1 MDVSIHYANRDI
13 SGCDYTCNGESA
25 YFENFLRPG
34 TPRFLV
40 YAGARDGLNLSRTR
54 DLIGRG
60 WRGLLTEPS
69 PLLFPRMRE
78 ACLDLDGAIC
88 LNVALS
94 DSPPLGGPDARV
106 SNLTEILRSSECP
119 AQFGVLLIGKD
130 ESAARIL
137 SSLDVRL
144 FRPEIAVIPDANLD
158 PADRRAVYRMLIDRH
173 FRYCGAVGDDSVW
186 LSKEIAVLR
195 PDRRKSTDQLFT
207 MNPSGTLQHPVLVRY
222 ALDQPVV
229 AHGEAIRISWGES
242 SMLFEGWA
250 FADVGLVGESSV
262 ALDFLELQT
271 GKLQRVQTTR
281 CTRSDVATHFG
292 DSALQFSG
300 FRAAVSFHGWRP
312 GMYSVRLTLLR
323 NGVASSRAADVA
335 ALELTLHAFEL
346 SARAGLASKFLS
358 GSGIEIGA
366 LQRALP
372 VPSSCVV
379 RYIDRMP
386 FCDLVTHYPELASVP
401 VQQPD
406 LIDDGELLLHIA
418 DASQDFVIANHFFEH
433 CKNPIHTL
441 LNFARV
447 LAPGGVLFMA
457 VPDKRYTKDVLR
469 LCTPYRDLLEAFRT
483 GRREGLGVL
492 HQEWAEHWENASGEA
507 IFDRAKELEASGY
520 SIHYNVW
527 ALSGLLE
534 FLISAKRDV
543 QLPFEIAS
551 VVSAENEVILIL
563 TRIG

>member
-1 MDVSIHYANRDI
+1 MGIH
-13 SGCDYTCNGESA
+13 C
-25 YFENFLRPG
+25 RP
-34 TPRFLV
+34 
-40 YAGARDGLNLSRTR
+40 
-54 DLIGRG
+54 
-60 WRGLLTEPS
+60 
-69 PLLFPRMRE
+69 
-78 ACLDLDGAIC
+78 
-88 LNVALS
+88 
-94 DSPPLGGPDARV
+94 
-106 SNLTEILRSSECP
+106 
-119 AQFGVLLIGKD
+119 
-130 ESAARIL
+130 
-137 SSLDVRL
+137 RL
-144 FRPEIAVIPDANLD
+144 
-158 PADRRAVYRMLIDRH
+158 
-173 FRYCGAVGDDSVW
+173 C
-186 LSKEIAVLR
+186 
-195 PDRRKSTDQLFT
+195 
-207 MNPSGTLQHPVLVRY
+207 
-222 ALDQPVV
+222 
-229 AHGEAIRISWGES
+229 
-242 SMLFEGWA
+242 
-250 FADVGLVGESSV
+250 
-262 ALDFLELQT
+262 
-271 GKLQRVQTTR
+271 
-281 CTRSDVATHFG
+281 
-292 DSALQFSG
+292 
-300 FRAAVSFHGWRP
+300 
-312 GMYSVRLTLLR
+312 
-323 NGVASSRAADVA
+323 GVASRKARAGSNHA
-335 ALELTLHAFEL
+335 LHAPRRSRTFWRQRAPAQRFPCAGLVPWLAPRHVFGKSDAAPKRRGQQPRRGCWRIGINTSRFEL
-346 SARAGLASKFLS
+346 SARAGLAAKFLS

-372 VPSSCVV
+372 VPSACIV

-418 DASQDFVIANHFFEH
+418 DAQDFVIANHFFEH

-507 IFDRAKELEASGY
+507 IFARAKELEASGY

-551 VVSAENEVILIL
+551 VVSAENEVIVIL